1 MTPWGRVGSNMF
13 MGVIKQLARDRVGKY
28 DNERLNEISGADEQ
42 ERWLTEF
49 FSETEELELIGSKQN
64 ILSIREPR
72 TVGRILRDHGVSLIR
87 MRRANVLKVAVS
99 QLRAEIYARKTLA
112 QNGTAMWGVR
122 SGRVPLGPS
131 ELDPRRFLTAVKTAK
146 SADEKIL
153 AFRPDLPTLDI
164 DYRELQADPGRIV
177 RYACRWLGLDVG
189 GEVSPGFIKAT
200 PDDLATAVP
209 NLAELRT
216 ALAQSR
222 MAALAPMFDE

>member
-72 TVGRILRDHGVSLIR
+72 TVGRIDHGVSLIR

>member
-13 MGVIKQLARDRVGKY
+13 MGSIKQLARDRVGKY
-28 DNERLNEISGADEQ
+28 DNERFNELTGADEQ
-42 ERWLTEF
+42 EGWLTEF

-72 TVGRILRDHGVSLIR
+72 TVGRVLREHSVSLIR
-87 MRRANVLKVAVS
+87 MRRANVIKVAVS

-122 SGRVPLGPS
+122 SGRIPLGPA

-146 SADEKIL
+146 NADERIL

-164 DYRELQADPGRIV
+164 DYRQLQADPGRIA
-177 RYACRWLGLDVG
+177 RYTCRWLGLGVS

-200 PDDLATAVP
+200 PDDLESAVP
-209 NLAELRT
+209 NLAELRA
-216 ALAQSR
+216 ALARSR